1 MSNDLLSLDTPLGR
15 VYALG
20 MSTELNISG
29 MTCGHCQT
37 AVTNALK
44 NVPGVEDVQVDLQ
57 TGKAVVEGQ
66 VDPQAL
72 LAAVTEEGY
81 GAQVR

>member
-1 MSNDLLSLDTPLGR
+1 
-15 VYALG
+15 